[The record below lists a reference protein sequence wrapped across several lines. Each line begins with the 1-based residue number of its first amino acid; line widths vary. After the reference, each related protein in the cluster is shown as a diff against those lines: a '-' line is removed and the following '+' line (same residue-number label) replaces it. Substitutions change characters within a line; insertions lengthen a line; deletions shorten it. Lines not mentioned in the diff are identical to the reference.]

1 MRVFN
6 PRVRIEE
13 KSVRQ
18 FSKGSAKERKTSSQM
33 QDGDASIPRDRG
45 ILTQGGFAELGK
57 EKITLLDARGRSKSS
72 SMYTGQSQM
81 ARVVKGASRVEEKFW

>member
-1 MRVFN
+1 
-6 PRVRIEE
+6 
-13 KSVRQ
+13 
-18 FSKGSAKERKTSSQM
+18 M

-81 ARVVKGASRVEEKFW
+81 ARVVKGASRVEEKFGKKKENRGRTRQWQPPTLPPRIRRVREGE